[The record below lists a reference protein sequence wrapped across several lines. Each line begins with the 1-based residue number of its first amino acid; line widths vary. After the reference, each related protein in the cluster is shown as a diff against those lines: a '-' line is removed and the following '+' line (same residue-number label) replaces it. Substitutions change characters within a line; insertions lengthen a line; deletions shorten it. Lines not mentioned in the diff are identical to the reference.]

1 MTHPDDASRIAPSPP
16 AANAASHDAA
26 GPSLDGPPAAPGAA
40 CRNCG
45 AALAGAFCARCGQ
58 EDRPVD
64 PTLREMVREAVGE
77 FTNFDGRLAAT
88 MRALLHPGRLTLEWI
103 AGRRARYVAPLRLY
117 LTVSVLYFFV
127 SAVGPDDEFR
137 PRAGLTIGE
146 SGGVRV
152 SGRPRGDQPAVQANA
167 DLDSIPAFLRE
178 PVRRIS
184 ADERGFQQR
193 MRENGPRMF
202 FLLVPLFGAYVAL
215 LYRSRQRRYPQH
227 LWFALHVHAFVFLA
241 LLAMKLASFTRV
253 NALIDVAGIA
263 LALGVPAYVTLALRR
278 AYGGSLAGALG
289 RATLL
294 GVLYFLS
301 LAVAALVTLT
311 LTLLFF

>member
-1 MTHPDDASRIAPSPP
+1 MSHPDDASRAESPPP
-16 AANAASHDAA
+16 AADAA
-26 GPSLDGPPAAPGAA
+26 ERDGWGSPDGPPTAPGTA

-45 AALAGAFCARCGQ
+45 AVLAGAFCARCGQ

-117 LTVSVLYFFV
+117 LTVSVLYFFI

-146 SGGVRV
+146 TGGVRV

-167 DLDSIPAFLRE
+167 DLDSIPAILRE
-178 PVRRIS
+178 PVRRIA

-202 FLLVPLFGAYVAL
+202 FLLVPLFAAYVAL
-215 LYRSRQRRYPQH
+215 FHRSLRRRYPQH

-278 AYGGSLAGALG
+278 VYGGSLAGALG

-294 GVLYFLS
+294 GILYFLS
-301 LAVAALVTLT
+301 LVVAALVTLA